1 MYKQHLLNNIEKEM
15 KICRRLYTK
24 IPPNQM
30 HFRPMDGVRS
40 ILELLQYLTII
51 GELMPTYWL
60 QKNDA
65 DFESFFASKISMSKK
80 IQPEI
85 FLSAMDEQI
94 KRIRQLFD
102 QIHEDDLHQKEVK
115 YPWAASL
122 PLGEAITDTS
132 IKWLS
137 AYKLQLF
144 SLIKLSGNLQLATPD
159 AWTLTELDQ

>member
-24 IPPNQM
+24 IPASQM

-51 GELMPTYWL
+51 GELMPAYWV
-60 QKNDA
+60 QNKDA
-65 DFESFFASKISMSKK
+65 DFEKFFASRISISKK
-80 IQPEI
+80 LEPEN

-94 KRIRQLFD
+94 KRIHQLFD
-102 QIHEDDLHQKEVK
+102 QIHEEDLHQKEAK
-115 YPWAASL
+115 YPWAGSL

-144 SLIKLSGNLQLATPD
+144 YLMKLSGNQHLATPD